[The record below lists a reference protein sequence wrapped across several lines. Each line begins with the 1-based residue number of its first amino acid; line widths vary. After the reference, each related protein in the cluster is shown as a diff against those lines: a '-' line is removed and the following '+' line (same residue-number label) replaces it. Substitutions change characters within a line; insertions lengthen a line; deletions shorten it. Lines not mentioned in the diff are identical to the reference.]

1 MMKKLILSGLVS
13 VLLMGDYTISYQ
25 FDEGDGVSVV
35 DMMQYKDDK
44 NIKLS
49 YYYENETN
57 KLPKRGLYVIDSIKY
72 SVEGEDNNLTYH
84 GVTQYGETEDE
95 AQPPKKPF
103 FKVIKKLDKEYIA
116 GFEGEIWVVESNE
129 DGIKEQEKI
138 VVCSNKDLVSAVKSY
153 FSTIKDFGEGAYGQ
167 EYDEEFESMFMV
179 ADGYVLIAA
188 RGIELQHFEKKP
200 IPQSVFSLP
209 KEATK
214 IVEVFDDGYD
224 EDEEDEEV

>member
-1 MMKKLILSGLVS
+1 MIKRIILSGLLS
-13 VLLMGDYTISYQ
+13 VVLMADYTISYQ

-35 DMMQYKDDK
+35 DMMQYRDDK

-57 KLPKRGLYVIDSIKY
+57 KQPKRGLYVIDSIKY
-72 SVEGEDNNLTYH
+72 SVEGDDNNPPYH
-84 GVTQYGETEDE
+84 GVTQYGETIDE
-95 AQPPKKPF
+95 AQPKKEPF

-116 GFEGEIWVVESNE
+116 GFEGEVWVVESSE

-153 FSTIKDFGEGAYGQ
+153 FNTIKDFGEGAYGQ

-188 RGIELQHFEKKP
+188 RGIELQQFEQKP

-209 KEATK
+209 KEAIK
-214 IVEVFDDGYD
+214 VVEVFDDGYD
-224 EDEEDEEV
+224 DEEV